1 MIFQKFDVETW
12 QKNGGVGCWIFLPVI
27 SVCVHVII
35 LVSIPIKALKSEI
48 LNTQPTVV
56 CVCVLNGC
64 FLKHKYCVSDA
75 ILKTC
80 IT

>member
-12 QKNGGVGCWIFLPVI
+12 QKKWWGWVLDIFTCYQC
-27 SVCVHVII
+27 VCACHY
-35 LVSIPIKALKSEI
+35 SCIKALKSEI